1 MLEQLITH
9 KSVVDFCANIKSL
22 KLNQYAKLCGI
33 DYFMENLAFKLYIEL
48 KEAPSKEMC
57 QTFLQNESMVNLFLQ
72 NLPYWKP
79 ERVSS
84 LAFGIKIDNNFN
96 VRTYFHIKFDENYVF
111 ENPNI
116 NLLTRFKAIGVDF
129 NKRLKG
135 MSAEYNLNT
144 SELVDKNYY
153 YVTNKAE
160 ILKILGYENISKE
173 SYIISDLKELEIY
186 TTPSLYKINII
197 KKLFF
202 EDVMN
207 SKPYL
212 TVNENQDKDVLKH
225 AAYKLIPLEYHEKV
239 KSHSEQLKLNPYFVG
254 LTSDKKR
261 ISVYFSLTK
270 EKDNILGI

>member
-9 KSVVDFCANIKSL
+9 PPIVDFCTNIKSL
-22 KLNQYAKLCGI
+22 NLNEYAKLCGI

-48 KEAPSKEMC
+48 KEAPSKETC
-57 QTFLQNESMVNLFLQ
+57 KTFLQNDNVVDLFLK

-84 LAFGIKIDNNFN
+84 LAFGIKIDNLFD

-111 ENPNI
+111 ETPNVA
-116 NLLTRFKAIGVDF
+116 LLARFKAIGVDF

-135 MSAEYNLNT
+135 MSVEYNLNT
-144 SELVDKNYY
+144 SELVNKNYY
-153 YVTNKAE
+153 YITNKAE
-160 ILKILGYENISKE
+160 IIKILNYENIKKE
-173 SYIISDLKELEIY
+173 SFTINDLKELEIY
-186 TTPSLYKINII
+186 TTPSLYKVNII
-197 KKLFF
+197 KQYVY

-212 TVNENQDKDVLKH
+212 NLRSYGDKDIFNESV
-225 AAYKLIPLEYHEKV
+225 YKLIPPEYHEKV
-239 KSHSEQLKLNPYFVG
+239 KHHSAYLKIDPYFVG

-261 ISVYFSLTK
+261 ISVYFSLTNK
-270 EKDNILGI
+270 ENNILGL

>member
-9 KSVVDFCANIKSL
+9 TSIVDFCTNIKSL
-22 KLNQYAKLCGI
+22 KLNQYAKLCGV

-57 QTFLQNESMVNLFLQ
+57 KMFLQNDDVIDLFLK

-79 ERVSS
+79 CRVSS
-84 LAFGIKIDNNFN
+84 LAFGIKIDDLFN

-111 ENPNI
+111 ETPNVT
-116 NLLTRFKAIGVDF
+116 LLTRFKAIGVDF

-135 MSAEYNLNT
+135 MSVEYNLNT
-144 SELVDKNYY
+144 SELINKNYY
-153 YVTNKAE
+153 YITNKAE
-160 ILKILGYENISKE
+160 VIKILNYENIKKE
-173 SYIISDLKELEIY
+173 SFTISDLKELEIY
-186 TTPSLYKINII
+186 TTPSLYKVNII
-197 KKLFF
+197 KQYFY

-212 TVNENQDKDVLKH
+212 NITKDEDALNRSV
-225 AAYKLIPLEYHEKV
+225 YKLIPVEYHEKV
-239 KSHSEQLKLNPYFVG
+239 KSHSAYLKTNPYFVG

-261 ISVYFSLTK
+261 ISVYFSLTNK
-270 EKDNILGI
+270 ENNILGL